1 MTNAPL
7 FTGSA
12 AAIITPFTRDTVDY
26 PALGRLL
33 TFQLESGTDA
43 IVVCGTTGEAAT
55 MSYIER
61 MRTIEY
67 TVRHVDGRVPVIAG
81 TGSNNTEN
89 ALTLSRDAASAG
101 VDGVLVVT
109 PYYNKATQ
117 AGLTAHYRTI
127 ADKLDLPMILYDV
140 PSRTGVT
147 VAPETYLTLSKHP
160 NIVGVKEASGSF
172 AQIQKTRE
180 LCGDSFAIWS
190 GNDEDTA
197 AVCMLGGSGVIS
209 VAANV
214 LPREMHELTEAC
226 RRNDYAEAGR
236 LQLKL
241 RRLIEVL
248 FCEVN
253 PIPVK
258 TAMYLM
264 GYCEEIL
271 RLPLYKM
278 SHEHREV
285 LEKTLKEY
293 GVSVSGSAAL

>member
-1 MTNAPL
+1 MNSPI

-33 TFQLESGTDA
+33 SFQLENGTDA

-55 MSYIER
+55 MSYVER
-61 MRTIEY
+61 MRTVEY
-67 TVRHVDGRVPVIAG
+67 TVRQVNGRVPVIAG
-81 TGSNNTEN
+81 TGSNNTIN
-89 ALTLSRDAASAG
+89 AVTLSRDAASAG

-109 PYYNKATQ
+109 PFYNKATQ
-117 AGLTAHYRTI
+117 AGLIEHYNTV
-127 ADKLDLPMILYDV
+127 ADKAGVPVIVYDV

-147 VAPETYLTLSKHP
+147 VAPETYLALSRHP

-172 AQIQKTRE
+172 AQIQRTRE
-180 LCGDSFAIWS
+180 LCGDGFAIWS

-214 LPREMHELTEAC
+214 VPREMHELTEAC
-226 RRNDYAEAGR
+226 QRNDYAEAGR
-236 LQLKL
+236 MQLRL
-241 RRLIEVL
+241 RALIEAL

-258 TAMYLM
+258 TALHMM

-271 RLPLYKM
+271 RLPLCQISADHRRLLRETLERYKVPTF
-278 SHEHREV
+278 S
-285 LEKTLKEY
+285 
-293 GVSVSGSAAL
+293 